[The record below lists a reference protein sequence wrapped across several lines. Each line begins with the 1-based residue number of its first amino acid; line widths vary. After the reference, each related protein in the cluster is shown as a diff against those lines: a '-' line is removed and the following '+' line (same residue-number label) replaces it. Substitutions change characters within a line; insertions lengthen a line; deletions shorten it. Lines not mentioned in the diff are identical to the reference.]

1 MVSVPAHCS
10 RCGLDFQPR
19 AIVIQ
24 NGASNITMAGNTTN
38 CPHCGAMATFMEG
51 TFSVEDDR
59 FKILSAP
66 SVTREML
73 VRLQL
78 LLDEADAHPSDLDRI
93 SKKAEAV
100 HAGFGSLFNPAD
112 WSPNVKAA
120 IIGAVAALMVAK
132 CSGGTTVINVA
143 PRLIIEMPEPR
154 KPEPPIGRFGN
165 NPLPIRF
172 IK

>member
-1 MVSVPAHCS
+1 M
-10 RCGLDFQPR
+10 
-19 AIVIQ
+19 
-24 NGASNITMAGNTTN
+24 TGNRTN
-38 CPHCGAMATFMEG
+38 CPRCGGTANLMDG
-51 TFSVEDDR
+51 TFSVEDDKFR
-59 FKILSAP
+59 ILSAP

-78 LLDEADAHPSDLDRI
+78 LLDEAEAHPSDLDRI
-93 SKKAEAV
+93 SKKAEAI
-100 HAGFGSLFNPAD
+100 HDGFGSLFNPAD

-154 KPEPPIGRFGN
+154 KPEPPMGRFGN
-165 NPLPIRF
+165 TPLPIR
-172 IK
+172 ILK